1 MGIILLFV
9 SFHINCLF
17 SLRER
22 IKSVKKE
29 NIFLIKM
36 LAVIIS
42 IRKVKIEKSENCTT
56 FLILNWETDNK

>member
-1 MGIILLFV
+1 
-9 SFHINCLF
+9 
-17 SLRER
+17 
-22 IKSVKKE
+22 
-29 NIFLIKM
+29 M